1 MFSVSELSHF
11 NKVRQIPVMQ
21 YIGDDDGEETEEQH
35 CSTGVDHW
43 MEHFHWNQR

>member
-1 MFSVSELSHF
+1 MFSVSELSQ
-11 NKVRQIPVMQ
+11 VSQIPVMQ

-43 MEHFHWNQR
+43 MEYFHRNQR